1 MGKFGLLLLSSGP
14 EGQKDENNPR
24 RASGFFS
31 SPGVAGTCGTGAQGP
46 ITPDSTGLRSSPR
59 HDYSSHTP
67 EGFHPGDAN
76 KDVSS
81 ARHRVIPL
89 PIELGSSTL
98 PSQGLPQT
106 RSGRGAS
113 PGGTECAELG
123 EECRAGKGSNG
134 SKVRWLR
141 KQLKVLARV

>member
-1 MGKFGLLLLSSGP
+1 MGRFGLLLLSSGP

-31 SPGVAGTCGTGAQGP
+31 SAGVAGTCGTGAQGP
-46 ITPDSTGLRSSPR
+46 VTPDSAGLRNSPR
-59 HDYSSHTP
+59 HDSSSHTP
-67 EGFHPGDAN
+67 EGFHPGEAN
-76 KDVSS
+76 KDISS

-98 PSQGLPQT
+98 PSQGLPQAH
-106 RSGRGAS
+106 SGRGAS

-123 EECRAGKGSNG
+123 GDAEQGKAATVTKSGGSESN
-134 SKVRWLR
+134 
-141 KQLKVLARV
+141 